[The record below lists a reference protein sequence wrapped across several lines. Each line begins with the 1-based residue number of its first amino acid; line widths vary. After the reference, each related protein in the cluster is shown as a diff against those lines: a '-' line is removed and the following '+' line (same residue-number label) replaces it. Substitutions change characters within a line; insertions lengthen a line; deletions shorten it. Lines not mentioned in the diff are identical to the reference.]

1 MANIV
6 FNVAKG
12 RVNELHDRVDGND
25 PAASVLVIGLLKAV
39 EADSLLQDRTDWA
52 NILAQAANT
61 EADFTDGGTPYAR
74 KILTDTDI
82 VASVVDQTNNRRE
95 ADIPDQVWDPAGGS
109 TDNDLVKFLTGYDP
123 NGAGGTDAEI
133 VPLTAHDF
141 VITTNG
147 GSITAAIDSN
157 GYFRAA

>member
-12 RVNELHDRVDGND
+12 KVNELHDRVDGND
-25 PAASVLVIGLLKAV
+25 PAASVLSVMLLQAV
-39 EADSLLQDRTDWA
+39 EADALLQDRTDFA
-52 NILAQAANT
+52 DILVEAANT
-61 EADFTDGGTPYAR
+61 EATFTDGGSPYAR
-74 KILTDTDI
+74 KILADSDI
-82 VASVVDQTNNRRE
+82 TASTVDQANDRRE

-109 TDNDLVKFLTGYDP
+109 VDNDLVKFLIGYDP
-123 NGAGGTDAEI
+123 LGTAVDTNI

-141 VITTNG
+141 VISTNG
-147 GSITAAIDSN
+147 GSITAAIDAN

>member
-25 PAASVLVIGLLKAV
+25 PANSVLVISLWQAI
-39 EADSLLQDRTDWA
+39 EADSLLQDRTTLQD
-52 NILAQAANT
+52 IIDQAANT
-61 EADFTDGGTPYAR
+61 EATFTDGSTPYAR
-74 KILTDTDI
+74 QILTDTDI
-82 VASVVDQTNNRRE
+82 TASTVDQTNNRRE

-109 TDNDLVKFLTGYDP
+109 TDNNLVKFIVAYDSDST
-123 NGAGGTDAEI
+123 GGTDSLIE
-133 VPLTAHDF
+133 PLTAHDF

-147 GSITAAIDSN
+147 GSITAAIDAN

>member
-6 FNVAKG
+6 FNEAKG

-25 PAASVLVIGLLKAV
+25 PAASVLIVSLWQAIESDALLRDRATFAVIVAQG
-39 EADSLLQDRTDWA
+39 A
-52 NILAQAANT
+52 ND

-74 KILTDTDI
+74 KLLADTDI
-82 VASVVDQTNNRRE
+82 VASTVDNTNDRRE

-109 TDNDLVKFLTGYDP
+109 TDNNLVKLITGYDP
-123 NGAGGTDAEI
+123 LGTAVDANI
-133 VPLTAHDF
+133 IPLTAHDF

-147 GSITAAIDSN
+147 GSITAAIDAN